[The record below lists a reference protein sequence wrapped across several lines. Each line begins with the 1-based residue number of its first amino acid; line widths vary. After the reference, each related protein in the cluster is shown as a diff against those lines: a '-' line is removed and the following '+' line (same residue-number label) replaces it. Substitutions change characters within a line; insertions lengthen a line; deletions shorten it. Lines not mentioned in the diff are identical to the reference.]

1 MSSLS
6 EAQIAEFKEAFSLFD
21 QDADGQI
28 SNNDI
33 GSVIRSLGQNI
44 SQRELKDLIKE
55 VDTTKKGSVD
65 FPEFLTMMTP
75 QGAERI
81 PTPNAI
87 VHQIISMENA
97 QLVMPLRFGDACI
110 PPTTNDN
117 QFMDLDTD
125 LPPPQARK
133 LKDGDNAT
141 DIKAAFRMFD
151 PQGTGYIS
159 AQELKHVLTSMGEK
173 LTREEVDET
182 IRDAGVDAQG
192 RIQMD
197 DFMRVMLA
205 K

>member
-65 FPEFLTMMTP
+65 FPEFLTMM
-75 QGAERI
+75 
-81 PTPNAI
+81 
-87 VHQIISMENA
+87 
-97 QLVMPLRFGDACI
+97 
-110 PPTTNDN
+110 
-117 QFMDLDTD
+117 
-125 LPPPQARK
+125 ARK